1 MASGEGEMF
10 PSSGEQVMPYQC
22 GCGPSL
28 ADLTM
33 FIAQG
38 LPLPGLLCK
47 VADRVAMWACSP
59 APDRCPFAFPWG
71 TVLGYRSQR
80 YEIVFK
86 GCL

>member
-10 PSSGEQVMPYQC
+10 PSSGEQVMPYHC

-47 VADRVAMWACSP
+47 VAERVA
-59 APDRCPFAFPWG
+59 
-71 TVLGYRSQR
+71 T
-80 YEIVFK
+80 
-86 GCL
+86 